1 MAYSCGIFV
10 VMNKNIDIAGYKLNV
25 ELVYVPQNHV
35 NSTSMLHL
43 HFHI

>member
-1 MAYSCGIFV
+1 MTYSCGIFV

-25 ELVYVPQNHV
+25 GLVPQNHG
-35 NSTSMLHL
+35 NSTSMLHV